1 MKAYY
6 YDDGVFTFEGAVS
19 VINCNGYATPIRI
32 DGKHMDYYPVLNE
45 KSGKMAS
52 GIRITFTTDSKDIV
66 LKIVNDEDDFMM
78 DLFIDDEYYEGKC
91 ISRDEDA
98 AEFRNL
104 PEGLKHIEI
113 WLDQRRELKLR
124 EILIDDGSKIN
135 KSLIDKKRW
144 VHYGSS
150 ISHSIEA
157 KSPSTIWTSIVA
169 RRMNLHLT
177 NLGFYSECKCE
188 PMMGFIIRDLPADYI
203 TLKIGINLV
212 DGDLNRRTFK
222 PNIFG
227 LVNIIREEKPF
238 IPIVLCSPIYTP
250 LYEDIRGGSGYNLKE
265 MREAI
270 LECVE
275 IFKKYGD
282 KNIYYTDGLKLFGS
296 EYRSNMPDDLHPD
309 AAGQYIMADNFIK
322 EVFGKYL
329 I

>member
-6 YDDGVFTFEGAVS
+6 YNDGVFTFEGAVS
-19 VINCNGYATPIRI
+19 VINCDGYVTPIRI
-32 DGKHMDYYPVLNE
+32 DGKHMDYYPILNE
-45 KSGKMAS
+45 KKGKMAS
-52 GIRITFTTDSKDIV
+52 GIRITFTTDSRDIV

-78 DLFIDDEYYEGKC
+78 DLFIDDKYYEGKC
-91 ISRDEDA
+91 IARSEDA
-98 AEFRNL
+98 AEFNNL

-124 EILIDDGSKIN
+124 EILIDDGSKIK
-135 KSLIDKKRW
+135 KSLVDKKRW

-150 ISHSIEA
+150 ISHSMEA
-157 KSPSTIWTSIVA
+157 KSPSAIWTSIAA

-177 NLGFYSECKCE
+177 NLGFHSECKCE

-227 LVNIIREEKPF
+227 LVNIIREKKPF
-238 IPIVLCSPIYTP
+238 TPIVLCSPIYTP
-250 LYEDIRGGSGYNLKE
+250 LYDDIRGGSGYNLKE

-270 LECVE
+270 SECVE

-296 EYRSNMPDDLHPD
+296 EYMSNMPDDLHPD
-309 AAGQYIMADNFIK
+309 ADGQYIMADNFIK
-322 EVFGKYL
+322 EVFEKHL